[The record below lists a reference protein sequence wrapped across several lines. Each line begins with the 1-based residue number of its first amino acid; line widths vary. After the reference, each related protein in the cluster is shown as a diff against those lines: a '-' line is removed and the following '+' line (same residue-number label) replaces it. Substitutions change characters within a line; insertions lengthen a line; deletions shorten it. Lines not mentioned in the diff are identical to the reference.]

1 MIFIFFVLRIHK
13 IQFVYTSIYQKNGP
27 FGKQLVR
34 KLREGGCGDLSTPH
48 MPRVRPPP
56 SCAPGVTNGDVPLG
70 WVAGVGDC
78 GLLGIGRF
86 KVFYYLRYMAYRTLL
101 LVITCITLFSCS
113 NKPTLKKLQKNIET
127 KLAETQ
133 GDFAVAFK
141 DLSTGEELLIN
152 DQTFFHA
159 ASTMK
164 TPVMIEVYKQAAAG
178 KFSLTDSVTVKNLF
192 RSIVDSS
199 LYTLDSA
206 DDSEKELYRHIGEK
220 RTLYKLVYDMIIN
233 SSNLATNM
241 VIEMVDARNV
251 TQTMRQLGAKHIQ
264 VLRGVED
271 NKAYRKG
278 LNNITNAY
286 DLMVIYEKMARG
298 EIVDSASCQAMIDI
312 LLDQQFND
320 KIPALLPKEVKVA
333 HKTGNIN
340 GVEHDSGIVILPNGK
355 KYVLV
360 LLSKNLVHED
370 KGIKAMA
377 EISKMIN
384 DYASRP

>member
-1 MIFIFFVLRIHK
+1 M
-13 IQFVYTSIYQKNGP
+13 
-27 FGKQLVR
+27 
-34 KLREGGCGDLSTPH
+34 
-48 MPRVRPPP
+48 
-56 SCAPGVTNGDVPLG
+56 
-70 WVAGVGDC
+70 
-78 GLLGIGRF
+78 
-86 KVFYYLRYMAYRTLL
+86 
-101 LVITCITLFSCS
+101 VISSCS
-113 NKPTLKKLQKNIET
+113 NQMTIEKLTTKIE
-127 KLAETQ
+127 KRLGEQQ

-164 TPVMIEVYKQAAAG
+164 TPVMIEVYKQAKAG
-178 KFSLTDSVTVKNLF
+178 KFSLNDSIMVRNLF

-199 LYTLDSA
+199 LFQLDST
-206 DDSEKELYRHIGEK
+206 DDSQKELYNHLGEK
-220 RTLYKLVYDMIIN
+220 RTLYTLVYDMIIS

-241 VIEMVDARNV
+241 VIELVDARNV
-251 TQTMRQLGAKHIQ
+251 TQTMRELGAKHIQ

-271 NKAYRKG
+271 SKAYQKG

-286 DLMVIYEKMARG
+286 DLMVIYEKMAKG
-298 EIVDSASCQAMIDI
+298 EIVDSASCQAMIKI
-312 LLDQQFND
+312 LLDQQFNEV
-320 KIPALLPKEVKVA
+320 IPAQLPKDVKVA

-340 GVEHDSGIVILPNGK
+340 GVQHDTGIVFLPNGK

-370 KGIKAMA
+370 QGIKAMA
-377 EISKMIN
+377 EVSKMIY